1 MEELIRKYLKGNL
14 LKKEKMVLLR
24 KSENDI
30 LLKTELARYKNLNA
44 IIALKHQE
52 GDFSGMQE
60 SYCQL
65 TDEGKPRIISLRK
78 ILSYVAIA
86 VCLIGFTFYFS
97 RFYYQSKNS
106 APEKFNTLY
115 VPAGQR
121 INFTFE
127 DGTKVWLNSLT
138 KLRYPVEFNNKERQ
152 VSIEGEAYFEVAKDT
167 EKPFIVS
174 SKDFNVNVL
183 GTAFNIY
190 SYPDEKLS
198 RISLLEGSLMIGKM
212 NNNGMI
218 TLKPHEEVTIEN
230 DKMTVASIADANYFL
245 WIKGIYSFN
254 NERFETI
261 VKKLGLYYDIS
272 IHIENAAMRE
282 WRYTVKFRQHDG
294 IDEILQLMQ
303 RIRKFSIQKDEEN
316 NYIKITE

>member
-1 MEELIRKYLKGNL
+1 MEELIRKYLEGSL
-14 LKKEKMVLLR
+14 SKEEKIALLR
-24 KSENDI
+24 KSENDV
-30 LLKTELARYKNLNA
+30 LLKTELAHYKNLNA
-44 IIALKHQE
+44 VIALKQRE
-52 GDFSGMQE
+52 SDFSGMPE
-60 SYCQL
+60 SYLQFI
-65 TDEGKPRIISLRK
+65 DDRKPKIISLGK

-86 VCLIGFTFYFS
+86 VCLIGFTWYFS
-97 RFYYQSKNS
+97 RFYYQTKNC
-106 APEKFNTLY
+106 AIEKFNTLY